1 MSLNMLDRLPPQFTI
16 EPSLTCAFCFF
27 PLHYREYAVTRA
39 LPVILTPGLWRWI
52 SHINEKGH
60 RGGLPDFGSH
70 GSAVSTACSNSP
82 VSPNCWRTNR
92 EAEAAK
98 AAYHY
103 NKSSLGGEPGR
114 RGSAAQSQLGSRR
127 RSEGVAKKGSGQPTP
142 SYAREFPSFTWGPLL
157 LPWVYA
163 NRPPASD
170 CLKFS

>member
-1 MSLNMLDRLPPQFTI
+1 MHLV
-16 EPSLTCAFCFF
+16 FF
-27 PLHYREYAVTRA
+27 PLHYREYAVTGA

-92 EAEAAK
+92 EAEAAR

-103 NKSSLGGEPGR
+103 NKSSLGGADQEGEGQRRNHGR
-114 RGSAAQSQLGSRR
+114 ARGAGVRGSQKREVGSPRPR
-127 RSEGVAKKGSGQPTP
+127 TQENFPPSHGVHSASVGLCKPACSLALFEG
-142 SYAREFPSFTWGPLL
+142 LL
-157 LPWVYA
+157 KPE
-163 NRPPASD
+163 
-170 CLKFS
+170 